1 MGERVVVGVDGS
13 DNADKALAWAA
24 RHARRRGA
32 QLDIV
37 LGWQTP
43 SGAITPMGMAY
54 VPPPV
59 EAIKADAEKRLQRS
73 LGSCDLEDVDHTT
86 RVAERDAASLLCET
100 AEDADLLVVGSR
112 GLGGFKGLILGSV
125 SARCANE
132 CPCPVAIVPA
142 DWDDPGRDVHGVVSV
157 GVDGSANAD
166 AAVRWA
172 DAWAPEDS
180 LLRIV
185 CAWTVAAPYDRVV
198 PEMDEVRMREIAEHT
213 AERGADL
220 VAAHDHVADAVRMD
234 ARLAWAH
241 AASLADVVVV
251 GARGR
256 RGLARLL
263 LGSVASSVAHHVQ
276 VPTVIVPTPADAAD
290 DDH

>member
-13 DNADKALAWAA
+13 DNGDKALAWAA
-24 RHARRRGA
+24 RHAQRRGA

-37 LGWQTP
+37 LGWQSP
-43 SGAITPMGMAY
+43 AGAVTPMGMAY
-54 VPPPV
+54 VPPPL
-59 EAIKADAEKRLQRS
+59 EAIKADAEKRLERS
-73 LGSCDLEDVDHTT
+73 LESCNLNEIEHEAII
-86 RVAERDAASLLCET
+86 AERDAASLLCET
-100 AEDADLLVVGSR
+100 AEGADLLVVGSR

-132 CPCPVAIVPA
+132 GPCPVAIVPA
-142 DWDDPGRDVHGVVSV
+142 DWEDLGRDVHGVVSV

-172 DAWAPEDS
+172 DAWAPEES
-180 LLRIV
+180 FLRLV

-198 PEMDEVRMREIAEHT
+198 PEMDEVRMREIAERT
-213 AERGADL
+213 AERAGEL
-220 VAAHDHVADAVRMD
+220 VVSHDHVTDAVRMD
-234 ARLAWAH
+234 ARLALAH
-241 AASLADVVVV
+241 EASLADVVVV

-256 RGLARLL
+256 RGLTRLL

-276 VPTVIVPTPADAAD
+276 VPTVIVPAPD
-290 DDH
+290 DSSS

>member
-13 DNADKALAWAA
+13 DNGYKALAWAA

-32 QLDIV
+32 HLDIV
-37 LGWQTP
+37 LGWQAP
-43 SGAITPMGMAY
+43 GGAITPMGMAY
-54 VPPPV
+54 VPPPLD
-59 EAIKADAEKRLQRS
+59 AIKADAENRLQRS
-73 LGSCDLEDVDHTT
+73 LESCDLDDIEHEAII
-86 RVAERDAASLLCET
+86 AERDAASLLCET
-100 AEDADLLVVGSR
+100 AHDADLLVVGSR

-132 CPCPVAIVPA
+132 GPCPVAIVPA
-142 DWDDPGRDVHGVVSV
+142 DWEDPGRDVHGVVSI

-172 DAWAPEDS
+172 DAWAPEDT
-180 LLRIV
+180 LLRLV

-213 AERGADL
+213 AERAGEL
-220 VAAHDHVADAVRMD
+220 VVSHDHVSDAIRMD
-234 ARLAWAH
+234 ARLALAH
-241 AASLADVVVV
+241 EATLSDVVVV

-256 RGLARLL
+256 RGLTRLL

-276 VPTVIVPTPADAAD
+276 VPTVIVPAAD
-290 DDH
+290 ETAA

>member
-13 DNADKALAWAA
+13 DNGNKALAWAA

-37 LGWQTP
+37 LSWQAP
-43 SGAITPMGMAY
+43 GGAVTPMGMAY
-54 VPPPV
+54 VPPPL

-73 LGSCDLEDVDHTT
+73 LAGCDLDEIDHTAT
-86 RVAERDAASLLCET
+86 IAERDAASLLCET
-100 AEDADLLVVGSR
+100 AEGADLLVVGSR

-132 CPCPVAIVPA
+132 SPCPVAIVPA
-142 DWDDPGRDVHGVVSV
+142 DWDDPGRDVHGVISI
-157 GVDGSANAD
+157 GVDGSANAN

-180 LLRIV
+180 FLRLV

-213 AERGADL
+213 AERAADL
-220 VAAHDHVADAVRMD
+220 VASHDHVADAVRMD
-234 ARLAWAH
+234 ARLALAH
-241 AASLADVVVV
+241 EASLADVIVV

-256 RGLARLL
+256 RGLTRLL

-276 VPTVIVPTPADAAD
+276 VPTVIVRTPEDAAG
-290 DDH
+290 